1 MITIDIN
8 KAKEISHS
16 KRREVRSVEF
26 APLDIQATIPTLAE
40 QAEAERQLVRDKYA
54 DIQAKIDAARNVE
67 ELKEIIKTIEINL

>member
-16 KRREVRSVEF
+16 KRRDARAAEF
-26 APLDIQATIPTLAE
+26 APLDIQATIPALAE

-54 DIQAKIDAARNVE
+54 AIQTEIDKSNTVE
-67 ELKEIIKTIEINL
+67 ELKEILSSL

>member
-16 KRREVRSVEF
+16 KSREARAAEF
-26 APLDIQATIPTLAE
+26 APLDIQATIPALAE

-54 DIQAKIDAARNVE
+54 AIQTEIDAATTAE
-67 ELKEIIKTIEINL
+67 ELKEIIKTLEGQ